1 MDDTS
6 ADQCRLCLSQKE
18 LVSVFNC
25 DNVKAKKMEEL
36 ILLTTGVEIL
46 EKDVISRKICT
57 NCSKVVIKMH
67 EFRERSIRTDKFLKE
82 KCIEQLRATEMK
94 IPNTNVT
101 ITTRKR
107 LKKEKLGDSNHN
119 NHNNCKNKLDES
131 KDENNSYSHNS
142 SIPRKVSVHKSVS
155 ELFSRHPNIKL
166 RTDVLVFDFDPF
178 VSLELDEVEKYCNAN
193 NIDLKLATKR
203 ALQVNT
209 ARKRTRPLHNKKISN
224 SNSSSETN
232 ISEDKI
238 ISPNNLQSDKDQL
251 KVSPISIKLVDDRYN
266 FKVTPVSI
274 KRTDDNVKFT
284 VISKDTSERKR
295 ENSDSE
301 ETITAK
307 KESKIKRRRLSSNDF
322 TSDTEQT
329 NPTLFETLELKPS
342 QPSPKQT
349 KTYKCNICLSVHK
362 NAKTLKLHYQEHF
375 CCSFC
380 KARFRLIE
388 RRISHEQKCTVGHAL
403 NSKPYVELT
412 RVDLDS
418 KVKNKYLNCNSVI
431 NKNST
436 NCNEVIVL
444 SDDDEPV
451 IKSTS
456 VSNSF
461 TSKSNS
467 DLSVGITDAQNI
479 QSKVNMS
486 VTSVAN
492 EFSRIDKLINECEME
507 LNKVTT
513 HSSAKSN
520 TCPQSPATVGNNE
533 ILPQIEVS
541 SSPNVDVLPVQYS
554 STAIVRPDIR
564 IKNDTL
570 LNTNNLNSSDIP
582 LLQELLRHAKRLN
595 KSLKKPTTE
604 DITRNGTMKN
614 MFLQLRVYKVPIN
627 IRHGEH
633 CVTISEPEPDVNK
646 EVTMWNDITPL
657 PLINKKTNMDIT
669 NITLKPSQTVP
680 INTVNTNNPATLQ
693 HSVSV
698 PIILN
703 GTVSR
708 INPTLANMLTPNTQY
723 SKTNSSYPNHTIVSS
738 PNIPSQS
745 SLTVTSP
752 NGVRTVFSQRF
763 TPNFLITSN
772 ALNSTN
778 NTSPVNSNAS
788 SPQLVPRNLNSAI
801 VNNATNNSRLEF
813 VPLPSTAINL
823 TNNISQFFRPPGGVV
838 MTNSRSVLRPASNPV
853 VTDRNI
859 ITNNR
864 LSTSPT
870 QNNGQ
875 FAYSNSNNRQITA
888 PMLNNQCVVL
898 NATVANASTTP
909 NAITSNN
916 IQQNILNTTT
926 LMPNNNTNNNYS
938 TSSPC
943 ETSVAPNNFTFSK
956 PIIRV
961 KNICELK

>member
-1 MDDTS
+1 
-6 ADQCRLCLSQKE
+6 
-18 LVSVFNC
+18 
-25 DNVKAKKMEEL
+25 
-36 ILLTTGVEIL
+36 
-46 EKDVISRKICT
+46 
-57 NCSKVVIKMH
+57 MH

-82 KCIEQLRATEMK
+82 KCIEHLRATEMK

-101 ITTRKR
+101 ITTRKL
-107 LKKEKLGDSNHN
+107 LKNEKVDDSNHN
-119 NHNNCKNKLDES
+119 NHNICKNELDES
-131 KDENNSYSHNS
+131 KQDENNSYSHNS

-166 RTDVLVFDFDPF
+166 RTDVLVFDVNPF
-178 VSLELDEVEKYCNAN
+178 VSLKLDEVEKYCNAN
-193 NIDLKLATKR
+193 NINLKLATKR
-203 ALQVNT
+203 AMEVNT
-209 ARKRTRPLHNKKISN
+209 ARKKTRPLHNKNISN

-238 ISPNNLQSDKDQL
+238 ISPNNLKSDKDQL

-274 KRTDDNVKFT
+274 KHTDDNVKFT
-284 VISKDTSERKR
+284 IISKDSSKRKR
-295 ENSDSE
+295 EGSESE
-301 ETITAK
+301 ETIAAK
-307 KESKIKRRRLSSNDF
+307 KESKIKRRRLSSSDF
-322 TSDTEQT
+322 TSDTDQT
-329 NPTLFETLELKPS
+329 NPTLFETLKLKPS
-342 QPSPKQT
+342 QPSTKQT
-349 KTYKCNICLSVHK
+349 KAHKCNICLTIHK

-388 RRISHEQKCTVGHAL
+388 RRVSHEKKCTVGHAL
-403 NSKPYVELT
+403 NSKLYVELT

-418 KVKNKYLNCNSVI
+418 NIRNKYLTCNSVI
-431 NKNST
+431 NENST
-436 NCNEVIVL
+436 HCNEVIVL

-461 TSKSNS
+461 ISKSNS
-467 DLSVGITDAQNI
+467 GLSVGITDAHNI
-479 QSKVNMS
+479 QSKVNMP
-486 VTSVAN
+486 VTAVASESSN
-492 EFSRIDKLINECEME
+492 IEKVINECETE
-507 LNKVTT
+507 LNKFTT
-513 HSSAKSN
+513 YSSAKSN
-520 TCPQSPATVGNNE
+520 TFPQSPATVENNV
-533 ILPQIEVS
+533 ILPQTEVS
-541 SSPNVDVLPVQYS
+541 NPLNADVLPVQYS
-554 STAIVRPDIR
+554 STAIVRPEIR
-564 IKNDTL
+564 IKNDNL
-570 LNTNNLNSSDIP
+570 LNTNNLNSSDIT
-582 LLQELLRHAKRLN
+582 LLQELVRHAKRDN
-595 KSLKKPTTE
+595 KMFLKKPTTE

-614 MFLQLRVYKVPIN
+614 MFLQLGVYKVPIN

-633 CVTISEPEPDVNK
+633 CVTISEPEPGINK
-646 EVTMWNDITPL
+646 GVTMWNDIKPL
-657 PLINKKTNMDIT
+657 PLLNKKTNMDIT
-669 NITLKPSQTVP
+669 NITLRPSQTVP
-680 INTVNTNNPATLQ
+680 ISTVKKNNPATLQ

-708 INPTLANMLTPNTQY
+708 IHQTLGNMLTPNTQY
-723 SKTNSSYPNHTIVSS
+723 SKTNCAYPNQTIVSS

-745 SLTVTSP
+745 SVTVTSP

-772 ALNSTN
+772 AHALNSTN
-778 NTSPVNSNAS
+778 NNSPLNSNAT
-788 SPQLVPRNLNSAI
+788 SPQLVPHNLNSAI

-813 VPLPSTAINL
+813 VSLPSTSISS
-823 TNNISQFFRPPGGVV
+823 TNGISQVFKPHGGVV
-838 MTNSRSVLRPASNPV
+838 VTNSRSLLRTASNPV
-853 VTDRNI
+853 VTDHNI
-859 ITNNR
+859 TTYNR
-864 LSTSPT
+864 LSTPPN
-870 QNNGQ
+870 QNNVQ

-888 PMLNNQCVVL
+888 PMLNNQCVIL

-916 IQQNILNTTT
+916 IQQNILNTTSV
-926 LMPNNNTNNNYS
+926 MSNNSTNNNYS
-938 TSSPC
+938 TSNAPY